1 MSKKLAAIAVAFVV
15 VLGAGAYAYADNAT
29 PGTPSVSAAAGA
41 AGIDANAGVGKGRRG
56 LAILRH
62 ADHGDLSVRTK
73 DGFRTVTFDRG
84 KVTAASDTSVT
95 VLRPDGVS
103 VTKTIDAS
111 TKFKGIS
118 SASDIKTGKGAIV
131 VSDGDT
137 ALAVAQAA
145 RG

>member
-41 AGIDANAGVGKGRRG
+41 AGIDANAAVGKGRRA

-84 KVTAASDTSVT
+84 KVTAASDTSIT
-95 VLRPDGVS
+95 VMRPDGVS